1 MDGTVRVKKGN
12 ILYLQIWWNKTV
24 GKKAV
29 PLRGSQ
35 EKPRKP
41 GFHENNVLTE
51 TLAHMFEDAGDT
63 DQKADSR
70 WSNGGSGGVWE
81 V

>member
-1 MDGTVRVKKGN
+1 MDGTVRVKKDS
-12 ILYLQIWWNKTV
+12 ILHLQIWWNKTV

-35 EKPRKP
+35 EKPRKSD
-41 GFHENNVLTE
+41 FHENNVVTE
-51 TLAHMFEDAGDT
+51 TLAHVFEDAEDT
-63 DQKADSR
+63 DEKADSR
-70 WSNGGSGGVWE
+70 WSNGGSGGVRD